1 MDREIPL
8 AFPIV
13 ALVIRRREPERTVV
27 RDHSKARTTG
37 VARIL
42 LRIAAWTLRVAVLF
56 LALNGFLY
64 LTEGPVVQHV
74 LGAGAD
80 GPRVS
85 PDDPEFP
92 GSVAVLTG
100 TPLSKGNFVALAQ
113 NGDETFPRLF
123 GDLRSAKRSITIQSY
138 YGAEGKV
145 ADTLREILL
154 ERAAAGVRVLFLY
167 DVIGTEDIS
176 EDDRLALRKS
186 GVVVVPF
193 RPLRPTTFHVMQNRS
208 HVRSVVIDDRIGWT
222 GGFGIDDKW
231 LGDGVHGGAWRDTNV
246 RFEGPAVEEL
256 RAAFAAAWTEA
267 TGVMPT
273 GRGPGAKDGGN
284 DAEPKDDGSDGGSK
298 DGGGVAWAGLLHASP
313 TIGNT
318 AAERFLALSIAGA
331 KRTLY
336 FTNSYFA
343 PEAHVVG
350 LLVDAA
356 KRGVDVRLLVGGTST
371 DVRAARFAGRRSYE
385 ALLEA
390 GVRIYEW
397 ESSTLHA
404 KSFVVDRAWSGV
416 GTMNLDN
423 RSLVLND
430 EVMLMVLDRSFGRC
444 MESVFF
450 ADLEH
455 AQEVDERRF
464 AKRPWTDRVN
474 EWWTALISKFL

>member
-1 MDREIPL
+1 
-8 AFPIV
+8 V
-13 ALVIRRREPERTVV
+13 VRRREPERSVV
-27 RDHSKARTTG
+27 REHPETRTRSVG
-37 VARIL
+37 RIL
-42 LRIAAWTLRVAVLF
+42 WRIAVWTLRVAVLF

-80 GPRVS
+80 GPPVS
-85 PDDPEFP
+85 SDDPEFP
-92 GSVAVLTG
+92 RSVAVLTG
-100 TPLSKGNFVALAQ
+100 TQLTNGNLVALAQ

-123 GDLRSAKRSITIQSY
+123 ADLRSAKRSITIQSY
-138 YGAEGKV
+138 YGAEGTV

-231 LGDGVHGGAWRDTNV
+231 LGDGIQRGAWRDTNV

-256 RAAFAAAWTEA
+256 RAVFAAAWTEA

-273 GRGPGAKDGGN
+273 GRSAGSKEADAGSDTGARDGG
-284 DAEPKDDGSDGGSK
+284 GSDGKAK
-298 DGGGVAWAGLLHASP
+298 DVGVAWAGLLHASP
-313 TIGNT
+313 NIGNT

-336 FTNSYFA
+336 VTNSYFA
-343 PEAHVVG
+343 PEAHVVA
-350 LLVDAA
+350 LLVGAA
-356 KRGVDVRLLVGGTST
+356 TRGVDVRLLVGGTST
-371 DVRAARFAGRRSYE
+371 DVRAARFAGRASYE
-385 ALLEA
+385 PLLEA

-404 KSFVVDRAWSGV
+404 KSFVVDGAWSAI

-430 EVMLMVLDRSFGRC
+430 EVMLMVLDRAFGRR
-444 MESVFF
+444 MDSVFL
-450 ADLEH
+450 ADLEC
-455 AQEVDERRF
+455 AKEIDVERF
-464 AKRPWTDRVN
+464 AKRPWTDHVN
-474 EWWTALISKFL
+474 EWWTELISKFL